1 MRKSPTALL
10 AVYKQ
15 DERKRPHHDS
25 ARGNRKRSIYVLH
38 DLQINK
44 STNSTGAKHG
54 ALSLTEHLSSGIAL
68 EIRNLSRAIVGKMLV
83 NDISVEL
90 QQGEVLAVVG
100 PSGAGK
106 SSFLRLLN
114 RLDEPTGGTVLLDGQ
129 NYGEIAPRELRR
141 RVGMV
146 MQMAYLFPGTVAAN
160 IAFGPQQCHEIIS
173 PEQIHALLDR
183 VGLPGYQNRDVSN
196 LSGGEAQRVSLAR
209 TLANSPEVLLLDEPT
224 SALDDAA
231 ERGIEELVLD
241 IIRER
246 QMTCVIVTH
255 DMPQAA
261 RIADRTM
268 VLESGKLAAIGLTE
282 EVLHAH

>member
-1 MRKSPTALL
+1 VL
-10 AVYKQ
+10 Y
-15 DERKRPHHDS
+15 DS
-25 ARGNRKRSIYVLH
+25 
-38 DLQINK
+38 QINK
-44 STNSTGAKHG
+44 STAFTE
-54 ALSLTEHLSSGIAL
+54 ALSLTGRLPSGIAL
-68 EIRNLSRAIVGKMLV
+68 ETQNLSRAIVGKVLV
-83 NDISVEL
+83 NDISVEV

-114 RLDEPTGGTVLLDGQ
+114 RLDEPTGGTVLLDGR
-129 NYGEIAPRELRR
+129 NYNEIAPRELRR

-160 IAFGPQQCHEIIS
+160 IAFGPQQRHETIS

-183 VGLPGYQNRDVSN
+183 VGLPGYQDRDVNN

-224 SALDDAA
+224 SALDEAA
-231 ERGIEELVLD
+231 ERGIEELVLG

-255 DMPQAA
+255 DMAQAA

-268 VLESGKLAAIGLTE
+268 ILESGKLTAIGPTE
-282 EVLHAH
+282 GVLHAR